1 MGNDLAGRRQAA
13 ALTQEGVDLFF
24 KTFYND
30 ALARFDAAIELDP
43 AFARPYAAK
52 AFCLM
57 QLGNPREGLSYANKA
72 LALDPNNAVYYTT
85 RGFLQHRLA
94 DDEGAVA
101 DFARAVEL
109 DPGDFRVYYNV
120 ACYWAERGDEAECRF
135 NLEQAVELAPG
146 HFGSAMGSDPDLARY
161 AGREWFHDL
170 LASLKERYSEK
181 S

>member
-1 MGNDLAGRRQAA
+1 MAFNLAKRREAA

-24 KTFYND
+24 RTVYND
-30 ALARFDAAIELDP
+30 ALARFDAAIALDP
-43 AFARPYAAK
+43 SFARPFAAK

-57 QLGNPREGLSYANKA
+57 QLGKPREGLEYATKA
-72 LALDPNNAVYYTT
+72 LELDPNNAVYYTT
-85 RGFLQHRLA
+85 RGFLRHRLA

-120 ACYWAERGDEAECRF
+120 ACYWAERGDEGECRF

-146 HFGSAMGSDPDLARY
+146 HFGSAMASDPDLARY
-161 AGREWFHDL
+161 ANREWFRDL
-170 LASLKERYSEK
+170 LATLKERYAEK
-181 S
+181 